1 MSEKVTPIFA
11 LGNFVMDRLGNVTQY
26 MFFYYYDP
34 DNYYASL
41 NKDLLNN
48 ELENIRENM
57 QNFLDE
63 EKIIINNEE
72 VKAKVI
78 NTDIF
83 LLDITHPVIEFI
95 ILFKGKLRKGIN
107 VYENMYE
114 EEITEYPYEAI
125 WRLPGKVVEVN
136 MKGDITVFNNFLKIR
151 VNKGIKVGGKEVIKF
166 ALR

>member
-48 ELENIRENM
+48 ELENIKENM

-125 WRLPGKVVEVN
+125 WRLPGKVVKVN
-136 MKGDITVFNNFLKIR
+136 MKGDVTVFNNFLKIR